1 MAKFY
6 SCFITFY
13 ASDVLP
19 ETFKVKTK
27 VKKGKIFFLNQV
39 AETIRSFI
47 SEVGPNPDRTWKFE
61 YTGDLKA
68 DFMEGLAKFHKK
80 NPAVPI
86 GSI

>member
-6 SCFITFY
+6 SCSITLY
-13 ASDVLP
+13 AADVLP

-47 SEVGPNPDRTWKFE
+47 SEVGPNPDRTWMFE
-61 YTGDLKA
+61 YTGDLKTE
-68 DFMEGLAKFHKK
+68 FMEGLNKSYQK
-80 NPAVPI
+80 NPAVPMGGI
-86 GSI
+86 

>member
-6 SCFITFY
+6 SCCITLY

-47 SEVGPNPDRTWKFE
+47 SEVGPNPDRAWMFE
-61 YTGDLKA
+61 YTGDLKTE
-68 DFMEGLAKFHKK
+68 FTEGLTKLYQK
-80 NPAVPI
+80 NPAVPMGGI
-86 GSI
+86 